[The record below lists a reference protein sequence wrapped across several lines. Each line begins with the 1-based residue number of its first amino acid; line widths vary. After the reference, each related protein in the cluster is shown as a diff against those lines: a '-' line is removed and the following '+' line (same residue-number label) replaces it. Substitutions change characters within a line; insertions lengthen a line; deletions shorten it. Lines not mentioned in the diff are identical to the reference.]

1 MNRSQVFPYMN
12 KLQNNTAIK
21 RQRRLFVVV
30 MGFKSVKRCDTCEE
44 KLRYDYVCEEQKKFG
59 NGDGSIG
66 QKLRLK
72 AEK

>member
-1 MNRSQVFPYMN
+1 MK
-12 KLQNNTAIK
+12 KLQNNNAIK

-30 MGFKSVKRCDTCEE
+30 VVFKSVKRCDTCVE
-44 KLRYDYVCEEQKKFG
+44 KLRYDYVSEEQKKFA
-59 NGDGSIG
+59 NGDGSIR